1 VSKFGYAVDVV
12 ANGAEAVAA
21 TDATRYAAVLMDCH
35 MPVMDGFEATRAI
48 RGRELGYR
56 LPIIAMTAGALD
68 GDRERCLA
76 AGMDDYLAKPV
87 DAAALQ
93 AALTRWVPEQVPQ
106 PLAVTGG
113 RPATAGSSRP
123 ALDQDRLAM
132 LRELGPGDG
141 LLRAAAEAFRKD
153 APGRIAAIRT
163 AIDDGG
169 GGPALVQAA
178 HALKGSAANIGA
190 NAVAATCAELEGVG
204 RSGTSGGATDL
215 LARLEA
221 ELLQV
226 DTELEITL
234 EVPK

>member
-1 VSKFGYAVDVV
+1 
-12 ANGAEAVAA
+12 
-21 TDATRYAAVLMDCH
+21 
-35 MPVMDGFEATRAI
+35 
-48 RGRELGYR
+48 
-56 LPIIAMTAGALD
+56 
-68 GDRERCLA
+68 
-76 AGMDDYLAKPV
+76 V

-132 LRELGPGDG
+132 LRELGTGDG

-163 AIDDGG
+163 AIDGG

-190 NAVAATCAELEGVG
+190 SAVAATCAELEGVG
-204 RSGTSGGATDL
+204 RSGTSGGAADL
-215 LARLEA
+215 LARLES

-226 DTELEITL
+226 DTELETML